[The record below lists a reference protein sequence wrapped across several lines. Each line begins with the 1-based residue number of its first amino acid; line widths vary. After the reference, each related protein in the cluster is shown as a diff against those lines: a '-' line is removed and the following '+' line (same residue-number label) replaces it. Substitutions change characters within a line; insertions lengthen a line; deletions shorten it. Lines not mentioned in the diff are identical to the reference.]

1 MYMLQKRLERYDTA
15 LYLRLSK
22 EDGDVASGSK
32 NESNSIANQK
42 SLIMDYLQS
51 RPEFRV
57 VSIRED
63 DGFSGTDFN
72 RPAFQAM
79 MEDVKKGVINCI
91 IVKDLSRFGR
101 NYIEVGRYLEKLFPM
116 LGIRFIAVNDNYD
129 SLEADT
135 AHDIVVPFKNLINDS
150 YCRDL
155 SVKIRSH
162 LAIKRKNGEFIGAF
176 ACYGY
181 LKDENNRN
189 QLVVDTY
196 AGQVVKDIFRMKI
209 NGMSQYRIADA
220 LNEQGIL
227 SPMEYKKYLGSHFE
241 SSFKVNPKAVWTA
254 KAVTRILTN
263 EVYTGVLVQGKQTT
277 PNHKVKV
284 RQEVDETDWIRVEN
298 AHESL
303 IDRVLF
309 DIVQNL
315 MGRDTRTSPN
325 ETQVFPLS
333 GLVYCGDCGH
343 PMVRKISRYTKKE
356 KADTA
361 QTYGYFLCSEK
372 CGKGGCSWHRISEND
387 LMGAVLGAVNLHIQ
401 KVLDVQEALKQIENA
416 PSRQLMIQKYL
427 ERLSMKE
434 EERKKAER
442 LKIGIYEDL
451 KDGLLDKEEYQKLK
465 AEFDSRI
472 AEADAAEKELK
483 RQIAELEGSR
493 SANAPWMSYFQQF
506 GRLEQLTRWAAAI
519 IINKILVYEDNRIK
533 ITFNFEADLNRI
545 QEILSAAEEH
555 KKEAI

>member
-1 MYMLQKRLERYDTA
+1 MLQKRLEQYDTA

-116 LGIRFIAVNDNYD
+116 LGIRFIAVNDKYD

-162 LAIKRKNGEFIGAF
+162 LTIKRKNGEFIGAF

-181 LKDENNRN
+181 LKDKNNRN

-284 RQEVDETDWIRVEN
+284 RQEVDEADWIRVEN

-416 PSRQLMIQKYL
+416 PSRQLMIQKYQ
-427 ERLSMKE
+427 ERLSIKE

-472 AEADAAEKELK
+472 AEADAAVKELK
-483 RQIAELEGSR
+483 RQIAGLEGSR
-493 SANAPWMSYFQQF
+493 SANAPWMNYFQQF

>member
-1 MYMLQKRLERYDTA
+1 MLQKRLEQYDTA

-209 NGMSQYRIADA
+209 NGMSQYRIAEA

-241 SSFKVNPKAVWTA
+241 SSFKVNPKAVWTP
-254 KAVTRILTN
+254 KAVTRILIN

-298 AHESL
+298 THESL

>member
-1 MYMLQKRLERYDTA
+1 MLQKRLERYDTA

-57 VSIRED
+57 VSVRED

-472 AEADAAEKELK
+472 AEVDAAVKELK
-483 RQIAELEGSR
+483 RQIAGLEGSR
-493 SANAPWMSYFQQF
+493 SANAPWMNYFQQF

>member
-1 MYMLQKRLERYDTA
+1 MLQKRLEQYDTA
-15 LYLRLSK
+15 LYVRLSK
-22 EDGDVASGSK
+22 EDGDAASGSK

-162 LAIKRKNGEFIGAF
+162 LAIKRKKGEFIGAF

-196 AGQVVKDIFRMKI
+196 AGQVVQDIFRMKI

-284 RQEVDETDWIRVEN
+284 RQEVDEADWIRVEN

-343 PMVRKISRYTKKE
+343 PMVRKISRYTKKK
-356 KADTA
+356 KADDA
-361 QTYGYFLCSEK
+361 QTYEYFLCSEK
-372 CGKGGCSWHRISEND
+372 CGKGGCSWHRIAEDD
-387 LMGAVLGAVNLHIQ
+387 LMEAVLGAVNLHIQ
-401 KVLDVQEALKQIENA
+401 KVLDLQEALKQIENA

-427 ERLSMKE
+427 ERLSRKE

-465 AEFDSRI
+465 TEFDSRI
-472 AEADAAEKELK
+472 AEADAAVKELN
-483 RQIAELEGSR
+483 RQIAELEGSHCT
-493 SANAPWMSYFQQF
+493 NAAWMSYFQQF

>member
-1 MYMLQKRLERYDTA
+1 MLQKRLERYDTA

-135 AHDIVVPFKNLINDS
+135 THDIVVPFKNLINDS

-472 AEADAAEKELK
+472 AEADAAVKELK
-483 RQIAELEGSR
+483 RQIAGLEGSR
-493 SANAPWMSYFQQF
+493 SANAPWMNYFQQF

>member
-1 MYMLQKRLERYDTA
+1 MLPKQLETYNTA

-22 EDGDVASGSK
+22 EDGDVAAGSK

-57 VSIRED
+57 VAVHED
-63 DGFSGTDFN
+63 DGYSGTDFN

-79 MEDVKKGVINCI
+79 MEEVKKGVINCI

-129 SLEADT
+129 SQEADT

-181 LKDENNRN
+181 LKDKNNRN
-189 QLVVDTY
+189 HLIVDTY
-196 AGQVVKDIFRMKI
+196 AGQVVQDIFRMKI
-209 NGMSQYRIADA
+209 NGMSQYRIADV

-241 SSFKVNPKAVWTA
+241 SSFKVNPKALWTA

-284 RQEVDETDWIRVEN
+284 RQEVDKAEWIRVEN

-309 DIVQNL
+309 EIVQNL
-315 MGRDTRTSPN
+315 MGRDTRTSPK

-343 PMVRKISRYTKKE
+343 PMVRKTSHYIKKQGV
-356 KADTA
+356 DSA
-361 QTYGYFLCSEK
+361 QIYGYFLCSEK
-372 CGKGGCSWHRISEND
+372 CSGGSCSWHRISED
-387 LMGAVLGAVNLHIQ
+387 ALMEAVLGAVNLHIQ
-401 KVLDVQEALKQIENA
+401 KVLDMQEALKQIDNA
-416 PSRQLMIQKYL
+416 PSRILMIQKYT
-427 ERLSMKE
+427 ERLAIKE
-434 EERKKAER
+434 KERKKAER

-451 KDGLLDKEEYQKLK
+451 KDGLLDKEEYRKLK

-472 AEADAAEKELK
+472 AEADSAVKELQ
-483 RQIAELEGSR
+483 RQITDLEGSC
-493 SANAPWMSYFQQF
+493 SANAPWMQYFQQF
-506 GRLEQLTRWAAAI
+506 GRLEHLTRWAAAI
-519 IINKILVYEDNRIK
+519 TINKILIYENSRIK

-545 QEILSAAEEH
+545 QEIIAGADEH
-555 KKEAI
+555 REAI

>member
-1 MYMLQKRLERYDTA
+1 MLQKRLEQYDTA

-356 KADTA
+356 KADTV

-472 AEADAAEKELK
+472 AEADAAVKELK
-483 RQIAELEGSR
+483 RQITELEGSR

>member
-1 MYMLQKRLERYDTA
+1 MLQKRLERYDTA

-162 LAIKRKNGEFIGAF
+162 LAIKRKKGEFIGAF

-196 AGQVVKDIFRMKI
+196 AGQVVQDIFRMKI

-284 RQEVDETDWIRVEN
+284 RQEVDEADWIRVEN

-343 PMVRKISRYTKKE
+343 PMVRKISRYTKKK
-356 KADTA
+356 KADDA

-372 CGKGGCSWHRISEND
+372 CGKGGCSWHRIGEDD
-387 LMGAVLGAVNLHIQ
+387 LMEAVLGAVNLHIQ
-401 KVLDVQEALKQIENA
+401 KVLDVQEALKQIEKA

-427 ERLSMKE
+427 ERLSRKE

-451 KDGLLDKEEYQKLK
+451 KDDLLDKEEYQKLK

-472 AEADAAEKELK
+472 AEADAAVKELN
-483 RQIAELEGSR
+483 RQIAELEGSHCT
-493 SANAPWMSYFQQF
+493 NAAWMSYFQQF

>member
-1 MYMLQKRLERYDTA
+1 MLQKRLEQYDTA
-15 LYLRLSK
+15 LYVRLSK
-22 EDGDVASGSK
+22 EDGDAASGSK

-427 ERLSMKE
+427 ERLSRKE

-451 KDGLLDKEEYQKLK
+451 KDDLLDKEEYQKLK

-472 AEADAAEKELK
+472 AEAEAAVKELT
-483 RQIAELEGSR
+483 RQISELEESH
-493 SANAPWMSYFQQF
+493 SASAPWMNYFQQF

-555 KKEAI
+555 KKEAN

>member
-1 MYMLQKRLERYDTA
+1 MQKFIDMTYHA
-15 LYLRLSK
+15 AIYLRLSK

-162 LAIKRKNGEFIGAF
+162 LTIKRKNGEFIGAF

-181 LKDENNRN
+181 LKDKNNRN

-284 RQEVDETDWIRVEN
+284 RQEVDEADWIRVEN

-416 PSRQLMIQKYL
+416 PSRQLMIQKYQ
-427 ERLSMKE
+427 ERLSIKE

-472 AEADAAEKELK
+472 AEADSAVKELK
-483 RQIAELEGSR
+483 RQIAGLEGSR
-493 SANAPWMSYFQQF
+493 SANAPWMIYFQQF

-519 IINKILVYEDNRIK
+519 IIYKILVYEDNRIK

>member
-1 MYMLQKRLERYDTA
+1 MLQKRLERYDTA

-416 PSRQLMIQKYL
+416 PSRQLMIQKYQ

-472 AEADAAEKELK
+472 AEADTAVKELK
-483 RQIAELEGSR
+483 RQITELEGSR
-493 SANAPWMSYFQQF
+493 SANAPWMIYFQQF
-506 GRLEQLTRWAAAI
+506 GRLDQLTRWAAAI

>member
-1 MYMLQKRLERYDTA
+1 MLQKRLEQYDTA
-15 LYLRLSK
+15 LYVRLSK
-22 EDGDVASGSK
+22 EDGDAASGSK

-162 LAIKRKNGEFIGAF
+162 LAIKRKKGEFIGAF

-196 AGQVVKDIFRMKI
+196 AGQVVQDIFRMKI
-209 NGMSQYRIADA
+209 NGMSQYRIADV

-284 RQEVDETDWIRVEN
+284 RQEVDEADWIRVEN

-343 PMVRKISRYTKKE
+343 PMVRKISRYTKKK
-356 KADTA
+356 KADDA
-361 QTYGYFLCSEK
+361 QTYEYFLCSEK
-372 CGKGGCSWHRISEND
+372 CGKGGCSWHRIAEDD
-387 LMGAVLGAVNLHIQ
+387 LMEAVLGAVNLHIQ
-401 KVLDVQEALKQIENA
+401 KVLDLQEALKQIENA

-427 ERLSMKE
+427 ERLSRKE

-465 AEFDSRI
+465 TEFDSRI
-472 AEADAAEKELK
+472 AEADAAVKELN
-483 RQIAELEGSR
+483 RQIAELEGSHCT
-493 SANAPWMSYFQQF
+493 NAAWMNYFQQF

-545 QEILSAAEEH
+545 QEILSAVEEH

>member
-1 MYMLQKRLERYDTA
+1 MLQKRLERYDTA

-416 PSRQLMIQKYL
+416 PSRQLMIQKYQ
-427 ERLSMKE
+427 ERLSRKE

-465 AEFDSRI
+465 AEFDNRI
-472 AEADAAEKELK
+472 AEADAAVKELK
-483 RQIAELEGSR
+483 RQIAGLEGSR
-493 SANAPWMSYFQQF
+493 SANASWMNYFQQF

>member
-1 MYMLQKRLERYDTA
+1 MLQKRLERYDTA

-416 PSRQLMIQKYL
+416 PSRQLMIQKYQ

-451 KDGLLDKEEYQKLK
+451 KDGLLDKDEYQKLK

-472 AEADAAEKELK
+472 AEADATVKELK
-483 RQIAELEGSR
+483 RQITELEGSH
-493 SANAPWMSYFQQF
+493 SANAPWMIYFQQF

-533 ITFNFEADLNRI
+533 ITFNFQADLNRI

>member
-1 MYMLQKRLERYDTA
+1 MKKCIA
-15 LYLRLSK
+15 VYLRLSL
-22 EDGDVASGSK
+22 EDVDKRTNQAK
-32 NESNSIANQK
+32 DESNSIAAQRQ
-42 SLIMDYLQS
+42 LIQRHIALNPYLSGLPQM
-51 RPEFRV
+51 EFC
-57 VSIRED
+57 D

-284 RQEVDETDWIRVEN
+284 RQEVDEADWIRVEN

-416 PSRQLMIQKYL
+416 PSRQLMIQKYQ

-451 KDGLLDKEEYQKLK
+451 KDGTYRCVINGIYLPDSGQNVTDVFMVPLLFGLLY
-465 AEFDSRI
+465 
-472 AEADAAEKELK
+472 EAGE
-483 RQIAELEGSR
+483 
-493 SANAPWMSYFQQF
+493 SAPGTAS
-506 GRLEQLTRWAAAI
+506 
-519 IINKILVYEDNRIK
+519 
-533 ITFNFEADLNRI
+533 
-545 QEILSAAEEH
+545 
-555 KKEAI
+555 

>member
-1 MYMLQKRLERYDTA
+1 MLQKRLERYDTA

-162 LAIKRKNGEFIGAF
+162 LTIKRKNGEFIGAF

-284 RQEVDETDWIRVEN
+284 RQEVDEADWIRVEN

-416 PSRQLMIQKYL
+416 PSRQLMIQKYQ
-427 ERLSMKE
+427 ERLSIKE

-472 AEADAAEKELK
+472 AEADSAVKELK
-483 RQIAELEGSR
+483 RQIAGLEGSR
-493 SANAPWMSYFQQF
+493 SANAPWMIYFQQF

>member
-1 MYMLQKRLERYDTA
+1 MLQKRLEQYDTA

-91 IVKDLSRFGR
+91 IVKDLSRLGR

-472 AEADAAEKELK
+472 AEADAAVKELK
-483 RQIAELEGSR
+483 RQIAGLEGSR
-493 SANAPWMSYFQQF
+493 SANAPWMNYFQQF

>member
-1 MYMLQKRLERYDTA
+1 MLQKRLEQYDTA
-15 LYLRLSK
+15 LYVRLSK
-22 EDGDVASGSK
+22 EDGDAASGSK

-162 LAIKRKNGEFIGAF
+162 LAIKRKKGEFIGAF

-196 AGQVVKDIFRMKI
+196 AGQVVQDIFRMKI
-209 NGMSQYRIADA
+209 NGMSQYRIADV

-284 RQEVDETDWIRVEN
+284 RQEVDEADWIRVEN

-315 MGRDTRTSPN
+315 VGRDTRTSPN

-343 PMVRKISRYTKKE
+343 PMVRKISRYTKKK
-356 KADTA
+356 KADDA
-361 QTYGYFLCSEK
+361 QTYEYFLCSEK
-372 CGKGGCSWHRISEND
+372 CGKGGCSWHRIAEDD
-387 LMGAVLGAVNLHIQ
+387 LMEAVLGAVNLHIQ
-401 KVLDVQEALKQIENA
+401 KVLDLQEALKQIENA

-427 ERLSMKE
+427 ERLSRKE

-465 AEFDSRI
+465 TEFDSRI
-472 AEADAAEKELK
+472 AEADAAVKELN
-483 RQIAELEGSR
+483 RQIAELEGSHCT
-493 SANAPWMSYFQQF
+493 NAAWMNYFQQF

>member
-1 MYMLQKRLERYDTA
+1 MLQKRLERYDTA

-220 LNEQGIL
+220 LNEQRIL

-472 AEADAAEKELK
+472 AEADAAVKELK
-483 RQIAELEGSR
+483 RQIAGLEGSR
-493 SANAPWMSYFQQF
+493 SANAPWMNYFQQF
-506 GRLEQLTRWAAAI
+506 GCLEQLTRWAVAI

>member
-1 MYMLQKRLERYDTA
+1 MLQKRLERYDTA

-472 AEADAAEKELK
+472 AEADAAVKELT
-483 RQIAELEGSR
+483 RQISELEESH
-493 SANAPWMSYFQQF
+493 SASAPWMNYFQQF

-519 IINKILVYEDNRIK
+519 VINKILVYEDNRIK
-533 ITFNFEADLNRI
+533 IIFNFEADLNRI
-545 QEILSAAEEH
+545 QEILSATEEH
-555 KKEAI
+555 KKEAV

>member
-1 MYMLQKRLERYDTA
+1 MLQKRLERYDTA

-472 AEADAAEKELK
+472 AEVDAAVKELK
-483 RQIAELEGSR
+483 RQIAGLEGSR
-493 SANAPWMSYFQQF
+493 TANAPWMNYFQQF

-555 KKEAI
+555 KKEAN

>member
-1 MYMLQKRLERYDTA
+1 MLQKRLERYDTA

-162 LAIKRKNGEFIGAF
+162 LTIKRKNGEFIGAF

-181 LKDENNRN
+181 LKDKNNRN

-284 RQEVDETDWIRVEN
+284 RQEVDEADWIRVEN

-416 PSRQLMIQKYL
+416 PSRQLMIQKYQ
-427 ERLSMKE
+427 ERLSIKE

-472 AEADAAEKELK
+472 AEADSAVKELK
-483 RQIAELEGSR
+483 RQIAGLEGSR
-493 SANAPWMSYFQQF
+493 SANAPWMIYFQQF

>member
-1 MYMLQKRLERYDTA
+1 MLQKRLEQYDTA
-15 LYLRLSK
+15 LYVRLSK
-22 EDGDVASGSK
+22 EDGDAASGSK

-162 LAIKRKNGEFIGAF
+162 LAIKRKKGEFIGAF

-196 AGQVVKDIFRMKI
+196 AGQVVQDIFRMKI
-209 NGMSQYRIADA
+209 NGMSQYRIADV

-416 PSRQLMIQKYL
+416 PSRQLMIQKYQ

-451 KDGLLDKEEYQKLK
+451 KDGLLDKDEYQKLK

-472 AEADAAEKELK
+472 AEADATVKELK
-483 RQIAELEGSR
+483 RQITELEGSH
-493 SANAPWMSYFQQF
+493 SANAPWMIYFQQF

-545 QEILSAAEEH
+545 QEILSAPEEH

>member
-1 MYMLQKRLERYDTA
+1 MLQKRLERYDTA

>member
-1 MYMLQKRLERYDTA
+1 MLQKRLEQYDTA

-427 ERLSMKE
+427 ERLSVKE

-493 SANAPWMSYFQQF
+493 SANAPWMNYFQQF

>member
-1 MYMLQKRLERYDTA
+1 MLQKRLERYDTA

-361 QTYGYFLCSEK
+361 HTYGYFLCSEK

-401 KVLDVQEALKQIENA
+401 KVLDVHEALKQIENA
-416 PSRQLMIQKYL
+416 PSRQLMIQKYQ

-451 KDGLLDKEEYQKLK
+451 KDGLLDKDEYQKLK

-472 AEADAAEKELK
+472 AEADATVKELK
-483 RQIAELEGSR
+483 RQITELEGSH
-493 SANAPWMSYFQQF
+493 SANAPWMIYFQQF

>member
-1 MYMLQKRLERYDTA
+1 MLQKRLERYDTA

-472 AEADAAEKELK
+472 AEADTAVKELK
-483 RQIAELEGSR
+483 RQITELEGSR
-493 SANAPWMSYFQQF
+493 SANAPWMIYFQQF

>member
-1 MYMLQKRLERYDTA
+1 MLQKRLEQYDTA

-162 LAIKRKNGEFIGAF
+162 LAIKRKKGEFIGAF

-196 AGQVVKDIFRMKI
+196 AGQVVQDIFRMKI

-284 RQEVDETDWIRVEN
+284 RQEVDEADWIRVEN

-343 PMVRKISRYTKKE
+343 PMVRKISRYTKKK
-356 KADTA
+356 KADDA
-361 QTYGYFLCSEK
+361 QAYGYFLCSEK
-372 CGKGGCSWHRISEND
+372 CGKGGCSWHRIAEDD
-387 LMGAVLGAVNLHIQ
+387 LMEAVLGAVNLHIQ
-401 KVLDVQEALKQIENA
+401 KVLDLQEALKQIENA

-427 ERLSMKE
+427 ERLSRKE

-472 AEADAAEKELK
+472 AEADAAVKELN
-483 RQIAELEGSR
+483 RQIVELEGSNCT
-493 SANAPWMSYFQQF
+493 NAAWMSYFQQF

>member
-1 MYMLQKRLERYDTA
+1 MLQKRLERYDTA

-472 AEADAAEKELK
+472 AEADAAVKELK
-483 RQIAELEGSR
+483 RQIAGLEGSR
-493 SANAPWMSYFQQF
+493 SANAPWMNYFQQF

>member
-1 MYMLQKRLERYDTA
+1 MLQKRLEQYDTA

-416 PSRQLMIQKYL
+416 PSRQLMIQKYQ

-451 KDGLLDKEEYQKLK
+451 KDGLLDKDEYQKLK

-472 AEADAAEKELK
+472 AEADATVKELK
-483 RQIAELEGSR
+483 RQITELEGSH
-493 SANAPWMSYFQQF
+493 SANAPWMIYFQQF

>member
-1 MYMLQKRLERYDTA
+1 MLQKRLEQYDTA

-162 LAIKRKNGEFIGAF
+162 LAIKRKKGEFIGAF

-472 AEADAAEKELK
+472 AEADAAVKELK
-483 RQIAELEGSR
+483 RQIAGLEGSR
-493 SANAPWMSYFQQF
+493 SANAPWMNYFQQF

>member
-1 MYMLQKRLERYDTA
+1 MLQKRLEQYDTA

-162 LAIKRKNGEFIGAF
+162 LAIKRKKGEFIGAF

-196 AGQVVKDIFRMKI
+196 AGQVVQDIFRMKI

-284 RQEVDETDWIRVEN
+284 RQEVDEADWIRVEN

-416 PSRQLMIQKYL
+416 PSRQLMIQKYQ

-451 KDGLLDKEEYQKLK
+451 KDGLLDKDEYQKLK

-472 AEADAAEKELK
+472 AEADATVKELK
-483 RQIAELEGSR
+483 RQITELEGSH
-493 SANAPWMSYFQQF
+493 SANAPWMIYFQQF

>member
-1 MYMLQKRLERYDTA
+1 MLQKRLEQYDTA

-116 LGIRFIAVNDNYD
+116 LGIRFIAVNDKYD

-162 LAIKRKNGEFIGAF
+162 LTIKRKNGEFIGAF

-181 LKDENNRN
+181 LKDKNNRN

-196 AGQVVKDIFRMKI
+196 AGQVVMDIFRMKI

-284 RQEVDETDWIRVEN
+284 RQEVDEADWIRVEN

-416 PSRQLMIQKYL
+416 PSRQLMIQKYQ
-427 ERLSMKE
+427 ERLSIKE

-472 AEADAAEKELK
+472 AEADSAVKELK
-483 RQIAELEGSR
+483 RQIAGLEGSR
-493 SANAPWMSYFQQF
+493 SANAPWMIYFQQF

>member
-1 MYMLQKRLERYDTA
+1 MLQKRLERYDTA

-416 PSRQLMIQKYL
+416 PSRQLMIQKYQ

-451 KDGLLDKEEYQKLK
+451 KDGLLDKDEYQKLK

-472 AEADAAEKELK
+472 AEADATVKELK
-483 RQIAELEGSR
+483 RQITELEGSH
-493 SANAPWMSYFQQF
+493 SANAPWMIYFQQF

>member
-1 MYMLQKRLERYDTA
+1 MLQKRLEQYDTA

-57 VSIRED
+57 VSIHED

-209 NGMSQYRIADA
+209 NGMSQYRIAEA

-343 PMVRKISRYTKKE
+343 PMVRKISRYTKKT
-356 KADTA
+356 KADTEQA
-361 QTYGYFLCSEK
+361 YGYFLCSEK

-427 ERLSMKE
+427 ERLSVKE

-533 ITFNFEADLNRI
+533 ITFNFETDLNRI